1 MASRYDDL
9 FNKMTNGTNYM
20 DKVNGSGY
28 SESKKNFGYNTEGK
42 QLYDLNKKS
51 PDSYTSA
58 PGYSNDDSIQTF
70 KNAGN
75 NAVQEYEN
83 KVNKYGNP
91 FGYNS
96 NTNDTKSE
104 QQNKYN
110 NNHSNNAHYDN
121 NHNNSNGY
129 NTNNNGN
136 NYNGNSNNNGYYD
149 NHSNN
154 YNGNNNNGPRGNYD
168 NYSNSY
174 NGNSNGSS
182 NNNSPNNN
190 YYDQRYTE
198 NAYDKLRNI
207 GYSKGKSYE
216 TETQNQQAIAKQVN
230 QLAAS
235 GLHGTDVYQ
244 GYEKLKRAYNF
255 ASAVT
260 GVGIIKA
267 YMGLTNTNMH
277 YDNTALN
284 TALRKNGYQE
294 IIRDN
299 GISNREFTKNLENAF
314 KANNDSG
321 WKNVILNSKYKE
333 SLLNSTEFSGTS
345 DIASAKYGTS
355 SSIKKGKNFD
365 HIEYSGKGNSDLIN
379 GKVTVVTK
387 DGSKYKISIN
397 DLIINTK
404 DGNVSGKGYVNQFL
418 SNKESKKK
426 NILSN
431 NKNINSFLKN
441 DTIFGQLG
449 IHNMN
454 SKEIRSR
461 MRINKNGTASFTYKG
476 KTQVLSVEQSRV
488 LQDIAHNI
496 ELKERMA
503 ALNKAKNKRSKIFK
517 RETDNLAKD
526 NDLYQGTKK
535 THKAIKIIKQ
545 TVKTPF
551 ILLNARVNHKRTK
564 FEKMQKK
571 GNLDRVLPGIH
582 SQKVA
587 KFRQAKYNVLYG
599 KQGALTIA
607 QKDIGKSVRQGIAK
621 QTHKAAAKTGQAIK
635 VTTKKYGGKAK
646 NAIKRNAK
654 GYVNYN
660 RMRSKT
666 FNNIMSKGEKI
677 AGKITNIKGKYSTKY
692 QGFIKKKNAFF
703 ANHPKLEKIKNFTKR
718 YVPFSQENKNARKAR
733 KIRKDKRKNFV
744 SKIISKLKWGL
755 IVFGIVICL
764 IITLPS
770 VVIIIGPSTITSAI
784 AGGITAI
791 TGAKKIEQAQ
801 EKAIATAS
809 TKQIYEFMHEEYPSM
824 STADILGIMSLMKY
838 ESDLNAF
845 YYSDDYNYAGLLG
858 FNEEE
863 QDAIDKI
870 CSDNGWGDP
879 FDIDI
884 DDDIDDED
892 DTGADIDLDHL
903 KNSRRAQV
911 KYICTLINDSNY
923 PSISEVS
930 PDTMAEQAVNF
941 AINVRDMDIDY
952 EAEERIKQNAIDMY
966 YEYVMW
972 DIEFLKPT
980 NDYIGNDLIN
990 AALFPY
996 ARTYAGELV
1005 DMHTLYGTGNYF
1017 GSLTTDWSG
1026 YFVKYAFAQTD
1037 LTDEYGLYY
1046 ITQNLNDIGNLID
1059 IADERGF
1066 WHSYEEV
1073 VNTNN
1078 EDGIKPGYLAIT
1090 QSSDSDGNT
1099 IYKIGIVLNVQYSW
1113 DESSGTAETTYTII
1127 EGDDYGTNYAYN
1139 PQTDSIENINAKQT
1153 GSSDHTTVKTNCYSL
1168 VDAKCSDTNHF
1179 DEYADIAGF
1188 IAWYDPV
1195 ESMANHEWRKAED
1208 AKNAEIEEPDPEP
1221 DPEPEEPEEPDNGDD
1236 NSGDGEDSGDD
1247 GDYSEPDPEPQERH
1261 CEYCG
1266 MSESEYDEF
1275 GYDCD
1280 YAEGHVWIY

>member
-51 PDSYTSA
+51 PDSYTPA
-58 PGYSNDDSIQTF
+58 PGYSNDDSMQTF

-91 FGYNS
+91 FRYNS

-110 NNHSNNAHYDN
+110 NNSNNAHYDN
-121 NHNNSNGY
+121 SHNNSNGY
-129 NTNNNGN
+129 NTSNNGN
-136 NYNGNSNNNGYYD
+136 NYNGNSNNNGYHD
-149 NHSNN
+149 NHNNN
-154 YNGNNNNGPRGNYD
+154 YNGNNS
-168 NYSNSY
+168 SN
-174 NGNSNGSS
+174 S
-182 NNNSPNNN
+182 NNNGNNN

-345 DIASAKYGTS
+345 DIASAKYGAS
-355 SSIKKGKNFD
+355 SSIKQGKNFD

-404 DGNVSGKGYVNQFL
+404 DGNISGKGYVNQFL

-426 NILSN
+426 NILLN

-526 NDLYQGTKK
+526 CDLYQGTKK

-571 GNLDRVLPGIH
+571 GNMDRVLPGIH

-621 QTHKAAAKTGQAIK
+621 QTHKAAAKTGQAIR

-646 NAIKRNAK
+646 NAIKRNEK

-677 AGKITNIKGKYSTKY
+677 TGKVTNIKGKYSAKY

-718 YVPFSQENKNARKAR
+718 YVPFSQENKNARKAK
-733 KIRKDKRKNFV
+733 KIRKN
-744 SKIISKLKWGL
+744 
-755 IVFGIVICL
+755 
-764 IITLPS
+764 
-770 VVIIIGPSTITSAI
+770 
-784 AGGITAI
+784 
-791 TGAKKIEQAQ
+791 
-801 EKAIATAS
+801 
-809 TKQIYEFMHEEYPSM
+809 
-824 STADILGIMSLMKY
+824 
-838 ESDLNAF
+838 
-845 YYSDDYNYAGLLG
+845 
-858 FNEEE
+858 
-863 QDAIDKI
+863 
-870 CSDNGWGDP
+870 
-879 FDIDI
+879 
-884 DDDIDDED
+884 
-892 DTGADIDLDHL
+892 
-903 KNSRRAQV
+903 NS
-911 KYICTLINDSNY
+911 
-923 PSISEVS
+923 
-930 PDTMAEQAVNF
+930 
-941 AINVRDMDIDY
+941 
-952 EAEERIKQNAIDMY
+952 EERRQ
-966 YEYVMW
+966 
-972 DIEFLKPT
+972 
-980 NDYIGNDLIN
+980 LI
-990 AALFPY
+990 
-996 ARTYAGELV
+996 
-1005 DMHTLYGTGNYF
+1005 
-1017 GSLTTDWSG
+1017 
-1026 YFVKYAFAQTD
+1026 
-1037 LTDEYGLYY
+1037 
-1046 ITQNLNDIGNLID
+1046 
-1059 IADERGF
+1059 
-1066 WHSYEEV
+1066 
-1073 VNTNN
+1073 
-1078 EDGIKPGYLAIT
+1078 
-1090 QSSDSDGNT
+1090 
-1099 IYKIGIVLNVQYSW
+1099 
-1113 DESSGTAETTYTII
+1113 
-1127 EGDDYGTNYAYN
+1127 
-1139 PQTDSIENINAKQT
+1139 
-1153 GSSDHTTVKTNCYSL
+1153 
-1168 VDAKCSDTNHF
+1168 
-1179 DEYADIAGF
+1179 
-1188 IAWYDPV
+1188 
-1195 ESMANHEWRKAED
+1195 
-1208 AKNAEIEEPDPEP
+1208 
-1221 DPEPEEPEEPDNGDD
+1221 
-1236 NSGDGEDSGDD
+1236 
-1247 GDYSEPDPEPQERH
+1247 
-1261 CEYCG
+1261 
-1266 MSESEYDEF
+1266 
-1275 GYDCD
+1275 
-1280 YAEGHVWIY
+1280 

>member
-51 PDSYTSA
+51 PDSYTPA
-58 PGYSNDDSIQTF
+58 PGYSNDDSMQTF

-110 NNHSNNAHYDN
+110 NNSNNAHYDN
-121 NHNNSNGY
+121 SHNNSNGY
-129 NTNNNGN
+129 NTSNNGN
-136 NYNGNSNNNGYYD
+136 NYNGNSNNNGYHD
-149 NHSNN
+149 NHNNN
-154 YNGNNNNGPRGNYD
+154 YNGNNS
-168 NYSNSY
+168 SN
-174 NGNSNGSS
+174 S
-182 NNNSPNNN
+182 NNNGNNN

-345 DIASAKYGTS
+345 DIASAKYGAS
-355 SSIKKGKNFD
+355 SSIKQGKNFD
-365 HIEYSGKGNSDLIN
+365 HIEYTGKGNSDLIN

-404 DGNVSGKGYVNQFL
+404 DGNISGKGYVNQFL

-426 NILSN
+426 NILLN

-461 MRINKNGTASFTYKG
+461 MRINQNGTASFTYKG

-526 NDLYQGTKK
+526 CDLYQGTKK

-571 GNLDRVLPGIH
+571 GNMDRVLPGIH

-607 QKDIGKSVRQGIAK
+607 Q
-621 QTHKAAAKTGQAIK
+621 
-635 VTTKKYGGKAK
+635 
-646 NAIKRNAK
+646 
-654 GYVNYN
+654 
-660 RMRSKT
+660 
-666 FNNIMSKGEKI
+666 
-677 AGKITNIKGKYSTKY
+677 
-692 QGFIKKKNAFF
+692 
-703 ANHPKLEKIKNFTKR
+703 
-718 YVPFSQENKNARKAR
+718 
-733 KIRKDKRKNFV
+733 
-744 SKIISKLKWGL
+744 
-755 IVFGIVICL
+755 
-764 IITLPS
+764 
-770 VVIIIGPSTITSAI
+770 
-784 AGGITAI
+784 
-791 TGAKKIEQAQ
+791 
-801 EKAIATAS
+801 
-809 TKQIYEFMHEEYPSM
+809 
-824 STADILGIMSLMKY
+824 
-838 ESDLNAF
+838 
-845 YYSDDYNYAGLLG
+845 
-858 FNEEE
+858 
-863 QDAIDKI
+863 
-870 CSDNGWGDP
+870 
-879 FDIDI
+879 
-884 DDDIDDED
+884 
-892 DTGADIDLDHL
+892 
-903 KNSRRAQV
+903 
-911 KYICTLINDSNY
+911 
-923 PSISEVS
+923 
-930 PDTMAEQAVNF
+930 
-941 AINVRDMDIDY
+941 
-952 EAEERIKQNAIDMY
+952 
-966 YEYVMW
+966 
-972 DIEFLKPT
+972 
-980 NDYIGNDLIN
+980 
-990 AALFPY
+990 
-996 ARTYAGELV
+996 
-1005 DMHTLYGTGNYF
+1005 
-1017 GSLTTDWSG
+1017 
-1026 YFVKYAFAQTD
+1026 
-1037 LTDEYGLYY
+1037 
-1046 ITQNLNDIGNLID
+1046 
-1059 IADERGF
+1059 
-1066 WHSYEEV
+1066 
-1073 VNTNN
+1073 
-1078 EDGIKPGYLAIT
+1078 
-1090 QSSDSDGNT
+1090 
-1099 IYKIGIVLNVQYSW
+1099 
-1113 DESSGTAETTYTII
+1113 
-1127 EGDDYGTNYAYN
+1127 
-1139 PQTDSIENINAKQT
+1139 
-1153 GSSDHTTVKTNCYSL
+1153 
-1168 VDAKCSDTNHF
+1168 
-1179 DEYADIAGF
+1179 
-1188 IAWYDPV
+1188 
-1195 ESMANHEWRKAED
+1195 
-1208 AKNAEIEEPDPEP
+1208 
-1221 DPEPEEPEEPDNGDD
+1221 
-1236 NSGDGEDSGDD
+1236 
-1247 GDYSEPDPEPQERH
+1247 
-1261 CEYCG
+1261 
-1266 MSESEYDEF
+1266 
-1275 GYDCD
+1275 
-1280 YAEGHVWIY
+1280 

>member
-136 NYNGNSNNNGYYD
+136 N
-149 NHSNN
+149 
-154 YNGNNNNGPRGNYD
+154 
-168 NYSNSY
+168 Y

-545 TVKTPF
+545 TVKNPF

-718 YVPFSQENKNARKAR
+718 YVP
-733 KIRKDKRKNFV
+733 
-744 SKIISKLKWGL
+744 
-755 IVFGIVICL
+755 
-764 IITLPS
+764 
-770 VVIIIGPSTITSAI
+770 
-784 AGGITAI
+784 
-791 TGAKKIEQAQ
+791 
-801 EKAIATAS
+801 
-809 TKQIYEFMHEEYPSM
+809 Y
-824 STADILGIMSLMKY
+824 
-838 ESDLNAF
+838 
-845 YYSDDYNYAGLLG
+845 
-858 FNEEE
+858 
-863 QDAIDKI
+863 
-870 CSDNGWGDP
+870 
-879 FDIDI
+879 
-884 DDDIDDED
+884 
-892 DTGADIDLDHL
+892 
-903 KNSRRAQV
+903 
-911 KYICTLINDSNY
+911 
-923 PSISEVS
+923 
-930 PDTMAEQAVNF
+930 
-941 AINVRDMDIDY
+941 
-952 EAEERIKQNAIDMY
+952 
-966 YEYVMW
+966 
-972 DIEFLKPT
+972 
-980 NDYIGNDLIN
+980 
-990 AALFPY
+990 
-996 ARTYAGELV
+996 
-1005 DMHTLYGTGNYF
+1005 
-1017 GSLTTDWSG
+1017 
-1026 YFVKYAFAQTD
+1026 
-1037 LTDEYGLYY
+1037 
-1046 ITQNLNDIGNLID
+1046 
-1059 IADERGF
+1059 
-1066 WHSYEEV
+1066 
-1073 VNTNN
+1073 
-1078 EDGIKPGYLAIT
+1078 
-1090 QSSDSDGNT
+1090 
-1099 IYKIGIVLNVQYSW
+1099 
-1113 DESSGTAETTYTII
+1113 
-1127 EGDDYGTNYAYN
+1127 
-1139 PQTDSIENINAKQT
+1139 
-1153 GSSDHTTVKTNCYSL
+1153 
-1168 VDAKCSDTNHF
+1168 
-1179 DEYADIAGF
+1179 
-1188 IAWYDPV
+1188 
-1195 ESMANHEWRKAED
+1195 
-1208 AKNAEIEEPDPEP
+1208 
-1221 DPEPEEPEEPDNGDD
+1221 
-1236 NSGDGEDSGDD
+1236 
-1247 GDYSEPDPEPQERH
+1247 
-1261 CEYCG
+1261 
-1266 MSESEYDEF
+1266 
-1275 GYDCD
+1275 
-1280 YAEGHVWIY
+1280 

>member
-51 PDSYTSA
+51 PDSYTPA
-58 PGYSNDDSIQTF
+58 PGYSNDDSMQTF

-110 NNHSNNAHYDN
+110 NNSNNAHYDN
-121 NHNNSNGY
+121 SHNNSNGY
-129 NTNNNGN
+129 NTSNNGN
-136 NYNGNSNNNGYYD
+136 NYNGNSNNNGYHD
-149 NHSNN
+149 NHNNN
-154 YNGNNNNGPRGNYD
+154 YNGNNS
-168 NYSNSY
+168 SN
-174 NGNSNGSS
+174 S
-182 NNNSPNNN
+182 NNNGNNN

-345 DIASAKYGTS
+345 DIASAKYGAS
-355 SSIKKGKNFD
+355 SSIKQGKNFD
-365 HIEYSGKGNSDLIN
+365 HIEYTGKGNSDLIN

-404 DGNVSGKGYVNQFL
+404 DGNISGKGYVNQFL

-426 NILSN
+426 NILLN

-461 MRINKNGTASFTYKG
+461 MRINQNGTASFTYKG

-526 NDLYQGTKK
+526 CDLYQGTKK

-551 ILLNARVNHKRTK
+551 ILLNARVNHKRIK

-571 GNLDRVLPGIH
+571 GNMDRVLPGIH

-621 QTHKAAAKTGQAIK
+621 QTHKAAAKTGQAIR
-635 VTTKKYGGKAK
+635 VTTKEYGGKAK
-646 NAIKRNAK
+646 NTIKRNAK

-666 FNNIMSKGEKI
+666 FNNIMSKSEKI
-677 AGKITNIKGKYSTKY
+677 AGKITNIKGKYSAKY

-703 ANHPKLEKIKNFTKR
+703 ANHPKLEKIKKFTQR

-870 CSDNGWGDP
+870 CSDNGWGNP

-1113 DESSGTAETTYTII
+1113 NESSGTAETTYTII

-1179 DEYADIAGF
+1179 DKYADIAGF

-1195 ESMANHEWRKAED
+1195 ESMVNHEWKKAED

-1221 DPEPEEPEEPDNGDD
+1221 
-1236 NSGDGEDSGDD
+1236 
-1247 GDYSEPDPEPQERH
+1247 QERH
-1261 CEYCG
+1261 CQYCG

-1280 YAEGHVWIY
+1280 YAEGHIWIY